1 MNKPKKNSY
10 FTHKIKNCQPQ
21 KHNHNNNNNQIY
33 NILSS
38 THLIMTYQQETTF
51 LTNDVTTVS
60 SSSSTKDQ
68 EKQKQKNQVGLA
80 AKVVVAILLLVVVGT
95 AGRRRLNNNNN
106 NNNNVATE
114 LVRGAASIRAAT
126 TTTGGS
132 KSFLLWN
139 PHYQNSR
146 DFGPQVTGNIKDML
160 YTYNIDIGTLI
171 MYTNLGATTTVGKN
185 NVPWNDNRYKLIDIE
200 NRCPKDTLSI
210 VYNSNRYQYTGKNK
224 MGCFLNNNDRP
235 YIVAE
240 LKELATGRKILAVG
254 AHYQHD
260 NGDSEKGVL
269 KGAIAAMGGGQG
281 RDKGVVF
288 MSDTNWNNHYPTIS
302 EQHLGIGNFNSVQ
315 KTDNYK
321 SCCTNNNFIYK
332 FDTVISNIGSNG
344 ITKFPFGNNGMNSRP
359 QWNKDRSQTQY
370 EMHLPVVLTV
380 QV

>member
-1 MNKPKKNSY
+1 
-10 FTHKIKNCQPQ
+10 
-21 KHNHNNNNNQIY
+21 
-33 NILSS
+33 
-38 THLIMTYQQETTF
+38 MTYQQETTF

-60 SSSSTKDQ
+60 SSSSMKDQ

-126 TTTGGS
+126 TTTGES

-185 NVPWNDNRYKLIDIE
+185 NVPWNDNRYKLIDIG
-200 NRCPKDTLSI
+200 RVCPKDTLSI
-210 VYNSNRYQYTGKNK
+210 VYDSSKYQYNGINK

-240 LKELATGRKILAVG
+240 LKDLTTGSTILAVG

-260 NGDSEKGVL
+260 DGNSEKGVL

-302 EQHLGIGNFNSVQ
+302 EQHLGIGDFDSVQ

-321 SCCTNNNFIYK
+321 SCCTDNNFALTY
-332 FDTVISNIGSNG
+332 DTVITNIGSHG
-344 ITKFPFGNNGMNSRP
+344 ITQFPFGNNGMNSRP
-359 QWNKDRSQTQY
+359 QWNKDQSSIRFA
-370 EMHLPVVLTV
+370 MHLPVVLTV